1 MTMQE
6 RALQTNNARRSTLG
20 LWWYKF
26 SKNYLSV
33 IGLIIVLF
41 IVICAVFAPWVS
53 PYPEH
58 AGPFVNYGEANQPP
72 SLKHFCG
79 TDIFGRDVLSRIFF
93 AFRSSLL
100 MGVVVL
106 AIVVPVGVT
115 LGLLAGYFKE
125 SWVDVLIMRITD
137 IFLSVP
143 PLILALAITSV
154 LEPNLTNAMIAVSVM
169 WWPWY
174 TRLVYGMATSLR
186 NEYFVQSAELLGASK
201 LHILFREILPNCL
214 STILT
219 KMTLDM
225 GWVILIGA
233 ALSFVGL
240 GEQPPKPALGTMVAD
255 GAKYLPEYWWMA
267 VFPGLAIMLIVLGF
281 NLLGDGIGD
290 LFAMEEA

>member
-1 MTMQE
+1 MSKVWRT
-6 RALQTNNARRSTLG
+6 RLG
-20 LWWYKF
+20 KWWYKF
-26 SKNYLSV
+26 SRNPLSV
-33 IGLIIVLF
+33 VGLVIVTF
-41 IVICAVFAPWVS
+41 IVFCAVFAPWVA

-58 AGPFVNYGEANQPP
+58 AGPYVNYGEANTPP
-72 SLKHFCG
+72 SLAHPFG
-79 TDIFGRDVLSRIFF
+79 TDIFGRDVLSRVFF

-125 SWVDVLIMRITD
+125 SWIDILIMRITD

-154 LEPNLTNAMIAVSVM
+154 LKPNLTNAMIAVSVM

-186 NEYFVQSAELLGASK
+186 NEYFVQSAELIGASK
-201 LHILFREILPNCL
+201 FHILFREILPNCV

-255 GAKYLPEYWWMA
+255 GAKYLPEYWWIS

-290 LFAMEEA
+290 LFSLEEA

>member
-1 MTMQE
+1 MSKV
-6 RALQTNNARRSTLG
+6 RRTRLG
-20 LWWYKF
+20 KWWYKF
-26 SKNYLSV
+26 SRNPLSV
-33 IGLIIVLF
+33 VGLVIVTF
-41 IVICAVFAPWVS
+41 IVFCAIFAPWVA

-58 AGPFVNYGEANQPP
+58 AGPYVNYGEANKPP
-72 SLKHFCG
+72 SLAHPFG
-79 TDIFGRDVLSRIFF
+79 TDIFGRDVLSRVFF

-125 SWVDVLIMRITD
+125 SWIDILIMRITD

-154 LEPNLTNAMIAVSVM
+154 LKPNLTNAMIAVSVM

-186 NEYFVQSAELLGASK
+186 NEYFVQSAELIGASK
-201 LHILFREILPNCL
+201 FHILFREILPNCV

-255 GAKYLPEYWWMA
+255 GAKYLPEYWWIS

-290 LFAMEEA
+290 LFSLEEA

>member
-1 MTMQE
+1 MSE
-6 RALQTNNARRSTLG
+6 VRRTRFG
-20 LWWYKF
+20 RWWYKF
-26 SKNYLSV
+26 SRNPLSV
-33 IGLIIVLF
+33 VGLVIVTF
-41 IVICAVFAPWVS
+41 VVFCAVCAPWVA

-58 AGPFVNYGEANQPP
+58 AGPYVNYGEANQPP
-72 SLKHFCG
+72 SLAHPFG
-79 TDIFGRDVLSRIFF
+79 TDIFGRDVLSRVFF

-115 LGLLAGYFKE
+115 LGLLAGYFKD
-125 SWVDVLIMRITD
+125 SWIDILIMRITD

-154 LEPNLTNAMIAVSVM
+154 LKPNLTNAMIAVSVM

-186 NEYFVQSAELLGASK
+186 NEYFVQSAELIGASK
-201 LHILFREILPNCL
+201 FHILFREILPNCV

-255 GAKYLPEYWWMA
+255 GAKYLPEYWWIS

-290 LFAMEEA
+290 LFSLEEA

>member
-1 MTMQE
+1 MGKRTVW
-6 RALQTNNARRSTLG
+6 G
-20 LWWYKF
+20 KWWYKF
-26 SKNYLSV
+26 SRNPLSV
-33 IGLIIVLF
+33 VGLGIVCG
-41 IVICAVFAPWVS
+41 IVFVALFAPWVA

-58 AGPFVNYGEANQPP
+58 AGPYVNYGEANRPP
-72 SLKHFCG
+72 SFSHPFG
-79 TDIFGRDVLSRIFF
+79 TDAFGRDILSRVFF

-100 MGVVVL
+100 MGLVVL

-115 LGLLAGYFKE
+115 LGLVAGYFKE
-125 SWVDVLIMRITD
+125 SWLDVFIMRVTD

-154 LEPNLTNAMIAVSVM
+154 LKPNLTNAMMAVSVM

-201 LHILFREILPNCL
+201 FHILFREILPNCV

-240 GEQPPKPALGTMVAD
+240 GEQPPKPALGTMVSD
-255 GAKYLPEYWWMA
+255 GARYLPEHWWMA

-290 LFAMEEA
+290 LFSLEEA

>member
-1 MTMQE
+1 MRGT
-6 RALQTNNARRSTLG
+6 RFGR
-20 LWWYKF
+20 WWYKF
-26 SKNYLSV
+26 SQNPLSV
-33 IGLIIVLF
+33 VGLLIVGGVVF
-41 IVICAVFAPWVS
+41 CAVFAPWVA

-58 AGPFVNYGEANQPP
+58 AGPYVNYSVANQPP
-72 SLKHFCG
+72 SFRYPFG
-79 TDIFGRDVLSRIFF
+79 TDIFGRDVLSRVFF

-100 MGVVVL
+100 MGIVVL

-115 LGLLAGYFKE
+115 LGLLAGYFKD
-125 SWVDVLIMRITD
+125 SWIDILIMRITD

-154 LEPNLTNAMIAVSVM
+154 LKPNLTNAMIAVSVM

-174 TRLVYGMATSLR
+174 ARLVYGMATSLR
-186 NEYFVQSAELLGASK
+186 NEYFVQSAELIGASK
-201 LHILFREILPNCL
+201 LHILFREILPNCV

-255 GAKYLPEYWWMA
+255 GAKYLPEYWWIS

-290 LFAMEEA
+290 LFSLEEA

>member
-1 MTMQE
+1 MSKVWRT
-6 RALQTNNARRSTLG
+6 RLG
-20 LWWYKF
+20 KWWYKF
-26 SKNYLSV
+26 SRNPLSV
-33 IGLIIVLF
+33 VGLVIVTF
-41 IVICAVFAPWVS
+41 IVFCAVFAPWVA

-58 AGPFVNYGEANQPP
+58 AGPYVNYGEANKPP
-72 SLKHFCG
+72 SLAHPFG
-79 TDIFGRDVLSRIFF
+79 TDIFGRDVLSRVFF

-125 SWVDVLIMRITD
+125 SWIDILIMRITD

-154 LEPNLTNAMIAVSVM
+154 LKPNLTNAMIAVSVM

-186 NEYFVQSAELLGASK
+186 NEYFVQSAELIGASK
-201 LHILFREILPNCL
+201 FHILFREILPNCV

-255 GAKYLPEYWWMA
+255 GAKYLPEYWWIS

-290 LFAMEEA
+290 LFSLEEA

>member
-1 MTMQE
+1 M
-6 RALQTNNARRSTLG
+6 RRTKIG
-20 LWWYKF
+20 KWWYKF
-26 SKNYLSV
+26 SRNPLSV
-33 IGLIIVLF
+33 VGLIIVVGVVF
-41 IVICAVFAPWVS
+41 CAVFAPWVS

-58 AGPFVNYGEANQPP
+58 AGPYVNYREANQPP
-72 SLKHFCG
+72 SLAHPFG
-79 TDIFGRDVLSRIFF
+79 TDIFGRDVLSRVFF

-100 MGVVVL
+100 MGIVVL
-106 AIVVPVGVT
+106 SIVVPVGVT

-125 SWVDVLIMRITD
+125 SWVDILIMRITD
-137 IFLSVP
+137 VFLSVP

-154 LEPNLTNAMIAVSVM
+154 LKPNLTNAMIAVSVM

-186 NEYFVQSAELLGASK
+186 NEYFVQSAELIGASK
-201 LHILFREILPNCL
+201 FHILFREILPNCV

-255 GAKYLPEYWWMA
+255 GAKYLPEYWWIS

-290 LFAMEEA
+290 LFSLEEA